1 MMAIRNLMNN
11 SVFASIYDGILGK
24 YAASLMNTAYGCTG
38 YIAKKDAEPCDWS
51 ILDAIR
57 R

>member
-1 MMAIRNLMNN
+1 MVIRNLMNN
-11 SVFASIYDGILGK
+11 SVFASVYDGILGR
-24 YAASLMNTAYGCTG
+24 YAASLRNTAYGCTG

>member
-1 MMAIRNLMNN
+1 MVIRNLMNN

-24 YAASLMNTAYGCTG
+24 YAASLMNTAY

>member
-1 MMAIRNLMNN
+1 MVIRNLMNN

-24 YAASLMNTAYGCTG
+24 YTASLMNTAYGCTG